1 MHAAQGEGGCPN
13 ACTVYKLM
21 SVILSCCVQ
30 GGGQKWLK
38 SCVGT
43 KSMLPQSHPY
53 NPSMEMYHL
62 LLPLQPHSCLL
73 SGAGCVSNSSVPP
86 ECHLQHSQLES
97 SFFSVQTRL
106 ELNGNEPKHF
116 LDHAATQDFATLTP
130 VKVNFKFANLRP
142 IIELA
147 STCI

>member
-1 MHAAQGEGGCPN
+1 M
-13 ACTVYKLM
+13 TSY
-21 SVILSCCVQ
+21 CVQ
-30 GGGQKWLK
+30 GGCKGEEGGQKCLK
-38 SCVGT
+38 NCVHT
-43 KSMLPQSHPY
+43 RSMLPYSHPY

-106 ELNGNEPKHF
+106 ELNGNDQHF
-116 LDHAATQDFATLTP
+116 LDHAAMQDFATPTP
-130 VKVNFKFANLRP
+130 VKMNHKFANLRP

-147 STCI
+147 SKCV